1 MTNKCT
7 NKLHNHYPNG
17 ENNLKWELAW
27 PWWGTF
33 RKTELKYLMNK
44 ISANKHKQIKKPI
57 RSGSWTMKIIV
68 C

>member
-33 RKTELKYLMNK
+33 MKKELEYFDE
-44 ISANKHKQIKKPI
+44 H
-57 RSGSWTMKIIV
+57 
-68 C
+68 